1 MFSNIMFCN
10 IIFLKIFEYFSRYYY
25 NIKNKLNNILFTEIY
40 IKPHNNSNLTYI
52 YYYYLLN
59 YYFNNYIEFYMNKY
73 LNITSNYNQI
83 MLYEFS
89 YYNNNMIRTSII
101 NGTIN
106 NILKYTRSNDHN
118 DQLKVFFKCNLIING
133 NKTNIRQLI
142 RKYDTKTK
150 LYDII
155 YYNYSYDINLN
166 DVENNQIIIELG
178 ENKYNVKLFDKQ
190 ITLEDT

>member
-1 MFSNIMFCN
+1 MFCN